1 MIFYFQFSINFVFI
15 FLYLDPTTKLFNLFT
30 TNSKIN
36 PSNTNDTKRTLNEH
50 NNQTNSSFI
59 DNNNPFL
66 HAPFHYTHRSPTHK
80 QVSSQTLF
88 SSTNN
93 DSITT
98 SNISSFDP
106 TSIVV
111 GKRLS
116 AFAPYHRHE
125 SNSGN
130 NGKLIF
136 RIDYFIYDQTLELV
150 ESESLG
156 LYSKIEFVD
165 ISIILKQY

>member
-1 MIFYFQFSINFVFI
+1 MI
-15 FLYLDPTTKLFNLFT
+15 YLDPTTKLFNLFT

-36 PSNTNDTKRTLNEH
+36 SSNNDTKRTLNEH

-59 DNNNPFL
+59 DNDNPFL

-80 QVSSQTLF
+80 QLSQTPSL
-88 SSTNN
+88 STNN
-93 DSITT
+93 DIITT

-116 AFAPYHRHE
+116 AFAPYQKQE
-125 SNSGN
+125 SNPGNSGN
-130 NGKLIF
+130 LIF
-136 RIDYFIYDQTLELV
+136 RIDYFIYNRALEPDRF
-150 ESESLG
+150 
-156 LYSKIEFVD
+156 YRTANISK
-165 ISIILKQY
+165 YY

>member
-1 MIFYFQFSINFVFI
+1 LVLKKSKFSPLINISLDSYTFGFNINKNSFFSFLFVLFSICFSLI
-15 FLYLDPTTKLFNLFT
+15 DLDPTTKLFNLFT

-59 DNNNPFL
+59 DNDNPFL
-66 HAPFHYTHRSPTHK
+66 HAPFHYNHRSPTHK
-80 QVSSQTLF
+80 QLSQTPSL
-88 SSTNN
+88 STNT
-93 DSITT
+93 DSIIN

-116 AFAPYHRHE
+116 AFAPYHRQE
-125 SNSGN
+125 LNSGN
-130 NGKLIF
+130 SGK
-136 RIDYFIYDQTLELV
+136 
-150 ESESLG
+150 
-156 LYSKIEFVD
+156 
-165 ISIILKQY
+165 